1 MATVFD
7 NLLSSDTYAIADAVN
22 ALKSQ
27 YVDEDEQTLSMGIY
41 GYIGALETAKMQMNV
56 QMASELSNE
65 VFPNRAKYDK
75 NIITHAILY
84 GIDDIYAVPASLT
97 AIICVKQSDIEKYS
111 VDGKFVIDRHSSIFI
126 SDTTEDTDAQQYEFH
141 PYYDIILSKVTIN
154 NNETI
159 YTARYDNSITNNL
172 SDIKNPYLNAP
183 ITMQYGGETYIGVQ
197 VKLCQVTLTTVEK
210 KIITSNLIDN
220 KTFIFEH
227 EDQLADFIVE
237 VIDGD
242 KVIELTPIYEGGVVP
257 SSGKFCYYTLL
268 DDTRVRVK
276 FERTSYTPTINSDIK
291 VHMQTTKAY
300 NGNFPYTKDAVFATL
315 SSDEYGYNEIQSM
328 VWIQTESANGL
339 NAKSAD
345 ELKTIIP
352 KEALARGAITTEE
365 DLNNFFNQLNSD
377 DNKLLLG
384 KKVDNQIEHTYY
396 SHLLMKDED
405 SNVIPTNTIR
415 LMARVC
421 DMPVDGNGRFVIPAG
436 AIIRYDADLQYGTL
450 IHTDIDEDGINDFIE
465 DDVYEDNSEYVGSEA
480 SVSTFSMSAD
490 DPDLDPE
497 LKAINDAAV
506 SNIATLQ
513 STDVISDD
521 AETKLEDG
529 VSNYTLT
536 TESVDESNPPTQ
548 ESSGKN
554 YDTIVMADGIDGDE
568 GTGSVATLTAD
579 DSVVTNPTY
588 KVVDSIADV
597 LPVDDEGVLDFMYLV
612 TDENPFEV
620 DQSNHK
626 LFYYTN
632 PYTIVVNAGARQYA
646 AYYLCVVD
654 ESKYMNYKYINQNSD
669 VQFICNY
676 IDWYRKFITDNNKY
690 KLDITVSQNVQ
701 EDMGLYADTTITD
714 ENGKQQTVVTTQK
727 VKVIAIL
734 YKNGAAYRYAEGNF
748 VGFDQLSY
756 SFHFQFVLETKNVI
770 LDTENNIRIENLGI
784 CGQDG
789 FDYGYFAGNT
799 AMNIYVLVQD
809 GGVAGRYDLDQY
821 VPGLKN
827 YSVTNMF
834 EVNEGVD
841 FFVNYSGIM
850 ASKLEI
856 MEATNVMEEQYMIT
870 SLPVVGYQ
878 YALDETRMDYFVNQL
893 NYKKAYIDNANNK
906 IWNPFNID
914 FKFFNTYGP
923 SKLFTLDNYHETI
936 NRVNVQLNFRL
947 KLSSS
952 YDTNT
957 VNLIKKYIKSD
968 VIENLNGEESL
979 HIPNLITNVTN
990 KFRESIVFF
999 EFLGIDNY
1007 GPGVQHLYHSYED
1020 YVDLV
1025 PEFINV
1031 NMIYDEDGSK
1041 TPDINIEVV

>member
-75 NIITHAILY
+75 NVITHAILY

-111 VDGKFVIDRHSSIFI
+111 INDKFVIDRHSSIFI
-126 SDTTEDTDAQQYEFH
+126 SDTTEDADAQQYEFH

-210 KIITSNLIDN
+210 KVITSNLIDN

-237 VIDGD
+237 VVDGD
-242 KVIELTPIYEGGVVP
+242 KVTDLIPIYEGGVVP
-257 SSGKFCYYTLL
+257 TSGKFCYYTLL

-300 NGNFPYTKDAVFATL
+300 DGNFPYAKDAVFATL
-315 SSDEYGYNEIQSM
+315 SSDEYGYKEIQSM

-377 DNKLLLG
+377 DNKLLLA

-396 SHLLMKDED
+396 SHLLMKDDD
-405 SNVIPTNTIR
+405 SNIIPTNTIK

-421 DMPVDGNGRFVIPAG
+421 DMPVNGNGRFVIPAG
-436 AIIRYDADLQYGTL
+436 AIIRYDANLQYGTL
-450 IHTDIDEDGINDFIE
+450 IHTDIDEDNINDFIE
-465 DDVYEDNSEYVGSEA
+465 DDAYNDDSEYTGPEVDTSGLS
-480 SVSTFSMSAD
+480 D
-490 DPDLDPE
+490 E
-497 LKAINDAAV
+497 LKAINNDAK
-506 SNIATLQ
+506 SNIVALQ
-513 STDVISDD
+513 STDVTSDD
-521 AETKLEDG
+521 AETKLETGIED
-529 VSNYTLT
+529 YALT
-536 TESVDESNPPTQ
+536 TEAVDESNPPTQ
-548 ESSGKN
+548 DSSGEN
-554 YDTIVMADGIDGDE
+554 YDTIVMANGIDGGE
-568 GTGSVATLTAD
+568 GTGSVAMLTSN
-579 DSVVTNPTY
+579 DSVVTSTTY
-588 KVVDSIADV
+588 KVVDNITEV
-597 LPVDDEGVLDFMYLV
+597 LPIDDDGVVDFIYLV
-612 TDENPFEV
+612 TDENPFEI
-620 DQSNHK
+620 DQNDHSI
-626 LFYYTN
+626 FYYTN
-632 PYTIVVNAGARQYA
+632 PYTIVINAGSRQYA

-654 ESKYMNYKYINQNSD
+654 ESKYMNYKYINKNSD
-669 VQFICNY
+669 IQFICNY

-701 EDMGLYADTTITD
+701 QDIGLYDEIKVTD
-714 ENGKQQTVVTTQK
+714 ENGIQQTVVTTQK

-734 YKNGAAYRYAEGNF
+734 YKNGAAYRYTEGNF
-748 VGFDQLSY
+748 ISFDKNTY

-809 GGVAGRYDLDQY
+809 GGGAGRYDIDQY
-821 VPGLKN
+821 VPGLKG

-834 EVNEGVD
+834 EVNEGID

-850 ASKLEI
+850 SSKLEI
-856 MEATNVMEEQYMIT
+856 IDSNNTMDQQYMIT

-878 YALDETRMDYFVNQL
+878 YSLNEERMDYFVNQL

-923 SKLFTLDNYHETI
+923 SKLFTLDNYQQTI
-936 NRVNVQLNFRL
+936 NRVNIQLNFRL

-968 VIENLNGEESL
+968 VIENLNGEDSL

-1007 GPGVQHLYHSYED
+1007 GPGVQHLYHSDED

-1031 NMIYDEDGSK
+1031 NMIYNEDGSK

>member
-22 ALKSQ
+22 QVKKQ

-75 NIITHAILY
+75 NVITHAILY

-111 VDGKFVIDRHSSIFI
+111 INDKFVIDRHSSIFI
-126 SDTTEDTDAQQYEFH
+126 SDTTEDADAQQYEFH

-210 KIITSNLIDN
+210 KVITSNLIDN

-237 VIDGD
+237 VVDGD
-242 KVIELTPIYEGGVVP
+242 KVTDLIPIYEGGVVP
-257 SSGKFCYYTLL
+257 TSGKFCYYTLL

-300 NGNFPYTKDAVFATL
+300 DGNFPYAKDAVFATL
-315 SSDEYGYNEIQSM
+315 SSDEYGYKEIQSM

-377 DNKLLLG
+377 DNKLLLA

-396 SHLLMKDED
+396 SHLLMKDDD
-405 SNVIPTNTIR
+405 SNIIPTNTIK

-421 DMPVDGNGRFVIPAG
+421 DMPVNGNGRFVIPAG
-436 AIIRYDADLQYGTL
+436 AIIRYDANLQYGTL
-450 IHTDIDEDGINDFIE
+450 IHTDIDEDNINDFIE
-465 DDVYEDNSEYVGSEA
+465 DDAYNDDSEYTGPEVDTSGLS
-480 SVSTFSMSAD
+480 D
-490 DPDLDPE
+490 E
-497 LKAINDAAV
+497 LKAINNDAK
-506 SNIATLQ
+506 SNIVALQ
-513 STDVISDD
+513 STDVTSDD
-521 AETKLEDG
+521 AETKLETGIED
-529 VSNYTLT
+529 YALT
-536 TESVDESNPPTQ
+536 TEAVDESNPPTQ
-548 ESSGKN
+548 DSSGEN
-554 YDTIVMADGIDGDE
+554 YDTIVMANGIDGGE
-568 GTGSVATLTAD
+568 GTGSVAMLTSN
-579 DSVVTNPTY
+579 DSVVTSTTY
-588 KVVDSIADV
+588 KVVDNITEV
-597 LPVDDEGVLDFMYLV
+597 LPIDDDGVVDFIYLV
-612 TDENPFEV
+612 TDENPFEI
-620 DQSNHK
+620 DQNDHSI
-626 LFYYTN
+626 FYYTN
-632 PYTIVVNAGARQYA
+632 PYTIVINAGSRQYA

-654 ESKYMNYKYINQNSD
+654 ESKYMNYKYINKNSD
-669 VQFICNY
+669 IQFICNY

-701 EDMGLYADTTITD
+701 QDIGLYDEIKVTD
-714 ENGKQQTVVTTQK
+714 ENGIQQTVVTTQK

-734 YKNGAAYRYAEGNF
+734 YKNGAAYRYTEGNF
-748 VGFDQLSY
+748 ISFDKNTY

-809 GGVAGRYDLDQY
+809 GGGAGRYDIDQY
-821 VPGLKN
+821 VPGLKG

-834 EVNEGVD
+834 EVNEGID

-850 ASKLEI
+850 SSKLEI
-856 MEATNVMEEQYMIT
+856 IDSNNTMDQQYMIT

-878 YALDETRMDYFVNQL
+878 YSLNEERMDYFVNQL

-923 SKLFTLDNYHETI
+923 SKLFTLDNYQQTI
-936 NRVNVQLNFRL
+936 NRVNIQLNFRL

-968 VIENLNGEESL
+968 VIENLNGEDSL

-1007 GPGVQHLYHSYED
+1007 GPGVQHLYHSDED

-1031 NMIYDEDGSK
+1031 NMIYNEDGSK

>member
-75 NIITHAILY
+75 NVITHAILY

-111 VDGKFVIDRHSSIFI
+111 INDKFVIDRHSSIFI

-210 KIITSNLIDN
+210 KVITSNLIDN

-237 VIDGD
+237 VVDGD
-242 KVIELTPIYEGGVVP
+242 KVTDLIPIYEGGVVP
-257 SSGKFCYYTLL
+257 TSGKFCYYTLL

-300 NGNFPYTKDAVFATL
+300 DGNFPYTKDAVFATL
-315 SSDEYGYNEIQSM
+315 SSDEYGYKEIQSM

-377 DNKLLLG
+377 DNKLLLA

-396 SHLLMKDED
+396 SHLLMKDDD
-405 SNVIPTNTIR
+405 SNIIPTNTIK

-421 DMPVDGNGRFVIPAG
+421 DMPVNGNGRFVIPAG
-436 AIIRYDADLQYGTL
+436 AIIRYDANLQYGTL
-450 IHTDIDEDGINDFIE
+450 IHTDIDEDNINDFIE
-465 DDVYEDNSEYVGSEA
+465 DDAYNDDSEYTGPEVDTSGLS
-480 SVSTFSMSAD
+480 D
-490 DPDLDPE
+490 E
-497 LKAINDAAV
+497 LKAINNDAK
-506 SNIATLQ
+506 SNIVALQ
-513 STDVISDD
+513 STDVTSDD
-521 AETKLEDG
+521 AETKLETGIED
-529 VSNYTLT
+529 YALT
-536 TESVDESNPPTQ
+536 TEAVDESNPPTQ
-548 ESSGKN
+548 DSSGEN
-554 YDTIVMADGIDGDE
+554 YDTIVMANGIDGGE
-568 GTGSVATLTAD
+568 GTGSVATLTSN
-579 DSVVTNPTY
+579 DSVVTSTTY
-588 KVVDSIADV
+588 KVVDNITEV
-597 LPVDDEGVLDFMYLV
+597 LPIDDDGVVDFIYLV
-612 TDENPFEV
+612 TDENPFEI
-620 DQSNHK
+620 DQNDHSI
-626 LFYYTN
+626 FYYTN
-632 PYTIVVNAGARQYA
+632 PYTIVINAGSRQYA

-654 ESKYMNYKYINQNSD
+654 ESKYMNYKYINKNSD
-669 VQFICNY
+669 IQFICNY
-676 IDWYRKFITDNNKY
+676 IDWYRKIITDNNKY

-701 EDMGLYADTTITD
+701 QDIGLYDEIKVTD
-714 ENGKQQTVVTTQK
+714 ENGIQQTVVTTQK

-734 YKNGAAYRYAEGNF
+734 YKNGAAYRYTEGNF
-748 VGFDQLSY
+748 ISFDKNTY

-809 GGVAGRYDLDQY
+809 GGGAGRYDIDQY
-821 VPGLKN
+821 VPGLKE

-834 EVNEGVD
+834 EVNEGID

-850 ASKLEI
+850 SSKLEI
-856 MEATNVMEEQYMIT
+856 IDSNNTMDQQYMIT

-878 YALDETRMDYFVNQL
+878 YSLNEERMDYFVNQL

-923 SKLFTLDNYHETI
+923 SKLFTLDNYQQTI
-936 NRVNVQLNFRL
+936 NRVNIQLNFRL

-968 VIENLNGEESL
+968 VIENLNGEDSL

-1007 GPGVQHLYHSYED
+1007 GPGVQHLYHSDED

-1031 NMIYDEDGSK
+1031 NMIYNEDGSK

>member
-75 NIITHAILY
+75 NVITHAILY

-111 VDGKFVIDRHSSIFI
+111 INDKFVIDRHSSIFI

-210 KIITSNLIDN
+210 KVITSNLIDN

-237 VIDGD
+237 VVDGD
-242 KVIELTPIYEGGVVP
+242 KVTDLIPIYEGGVVP
-257 SSGKFCYYTLL
+257 TSGKFCYYTLL

-300 NGNFPYTKDAVFATL
+300 DGNFPYTKDAVFATL
-315 SSDEYGYNEIQSM
+315 SSDEYGYKEIQSM

-377 DNKLLLG
+377 DNKLLLA

-396 SHLLMKDED
+396 SHLLMKDDD
-405 SNVIPTNTIR
+405 SNIIPTNTIK

-421 DMPVDGNGRFVIPAG
+421 DMPVNGNGRFVIPAG
-436 AIIRYDADLQYGTL
+436 AIIRYDANLQYGTL
-450 IHTDIDEDGINDFIE
+450 IHTDIDEDNINDFIE
-465 DDVYEDNSEYVGSEA
+465 DDAYNDDSEYTGPEVDTSGLS
-480 SVSTFSMSAD
+480 D
-490 DPDLDPE
+490 E
-497 LKAINDAAV
+497 LKAINNDAK
-506 SNIATLQ
+506 SNIVALQ
-513 STDVISDD
+513 STDVTSDD
-521 AETKLEDG
+521 AETKLETGIED
-529 VSNYTLT
+529 YALT
-536 TESVDESNPPTQ
+536 TEAVDESNPPTQ
-548 ESSGKN
+548 DSSGEN
-554 YDTIVMADGIDGDE
+554 YDTIVMANGIDGGE
-568 GTGSVATLTAD
+568 GTGSVATLTSN
-579 DSVVTNPTY
+579 DSVVTSTTY
-588 KVVDSIADV
+588 KVVDNITEV
-597 LPVDDEGVLDFMYLV
+597 LPIDDDGVVDFIYLV
-612 TDENPFEV
+612 TDENPFEI
-620 DQSNHK
+620 DQNDHSI
-626 LFYYTN
+626 FYYTN
-632 PYTIVVNAGARQYA
+632 PYTIVINAGSRQYA

-654 ESKYMNYKYINQNSD
+654 ESKYMNYKYINKNSD
-669 VQFICNY
+669 IQFICNY

-701 EDMGLYADTTITD
+701 QDIGLYDEIKVTD
-714 ENGKQQTVVTTQK
+714 ENGIQQTVVTTQK

-734 YKNGAAYRYAEGNF
+734 YKNGAAYRYTEGNF
-748 VGFDQLSY
+748 ISFDKNTY

-809 GGVAGRYDLDQY
+809 GGGAGRYDIDQY
-821 VPGLKN
+821 VPGLKE

-834 EVNEGVD
+834 EVNEGID

-850 ASKLEI
+850 SSKLEI
-856 MEATNVMEEQYMIT
+856 IDSNNTMDQQYMIT

-878 YALDETRMDYFVNQL
+878 YSLNEERMDYFVNQL

-923 SKLFTLDNYHETI
+923 SKLFTLDNYQQTI
-936 NRVNVQLNFRL
+936 NRVNIQLNFRL

-968 VIENLNGEESL
+968 VIENLNGEDSL

-1007 GPGVQHLYHSYED
+1007 GPGVQHLYHSDED

-1031 NMIYDEDGSK
+1031 NMIYNEDGSK

>member
-22 ALKSQ
+22 KLKSQ

-65 VFPNRAKYDK
+65 VFPNRAKYDR
-75 NIITHAILY
+75 NVITHAILY
-84 GIDDIYAVPASLT
+84 GVDDIYAAPASLT
-97 AIICVKQSDIEKYS
+97 AIICIKQSDLEKYS
-111 VDGKFVIDRHSSIFI
+111 VNDKFIIDRHSSIFI
-126 SDTTEDTDAQQYEFH
+126 QDTTEDTDNRQYEFH

-154 NNETI
+154 NNESV

-172 SDIKNPYLNAP
+172 SPISNPYLNAP
-183 ITMQYGGETYIGVQ
+183 MTMQYGGETYIGVQ
-197 VKLCQVTLTTVEK
+197 VQLYQVTLTTVEK

-220 KTFIFEH
+220 KTFIFTH

-237 VIDGD
+237 VVDGD
-242 KVIELTPIYEGGVVP
+242 KVTELTPIYEGGVAP
-257 SSGKFCYYTLL
+257 ANKKFCYYILL

-276 FERTSYTPTINSDIK
+276 FERTSYMPSLNSDIK

-300 NGNFPYTKDAVFATL
+300 NGNFPYKRDAVFATL
-315 SSDEYGYNEIQSM
+315 SSDEYGYKEVQSM
-328 VWIQTESANGL
+328 VWIQTDSENGL
-339 NAKSAD
+339 DAKSAD
-345 ELKTIIP
+345 DLKAIIP
-352 KEALARGAITTEE
+352 KEALARGAITTEM
-365 DLNNFFNQLNSD
+365 DLNNYFNQLNTD

-384 KKVDNQIEHTYY
+384 RKVDNQIEHTYY
-396 SHLLMKDED
+396 SHLLMKDEE
-405 SNVIPTNTIR
+405 NNIIPTNTIR

-421 DMPVDGNGRFVIPAG
+421 DMPVNSNGRFVIPAG
-436 AIIRYDADLQYGTL
+436 AIIKYDADLQYGVL
-450 IHTDIDEDGINDFIE
+450 IHTDIDENNIEDFIE
-465 DDVYEDNSEYVGSEA
+465 DEVFDDNSEYTGKEA
-480 SVSTFSMSAD
+480 STFSMAAD

-497 LKAINDAAV
+497 LKAINDEAV
-506 SNIATLQ
+506 KNIAALKA
-513 STDVISDD
+513 TDITSDD
-521 AETKLEDG
+521 AETRLEEG
-529 VSNYTLT
+529 VEDYTLT
-536 TESVDESNPPTQ
+536 TEAVDENNPPTQ
-548 ESSGKN
+548 ESSGEN
-554 YDTIVMADGIDGDE
+554 YDTIVMADGVDGDE
-568 GTGSVATLTAD
+568 GTGSAATLTSD
-579 DSVVTNPTY
+579 DSVVKNPTY
-588 KVVDSIADV
+588 KVVDSMADV
-597 LPVDDEGVLDFMYLV
+597 VPVTDENVLDFMYLV
-612 TDENPFEV
+612 TDENPFTI
-620 DQSNHK
+620 DPNNHK

-632 PYTIVVNAGARQYA
+632 PYTIVVNANTRQYA

-669 VQFICNY
+669 IQFICNY

-690 KLDITVSQNVQ
+690 KLDITVSQNIQ
-701 EDMGLYADTTITD
+701 QDMGLYEETKVTD
-714 ENGKQQTVVTTQK
+714 EYGNEKVIVTKQK
-727 VKVIAIL
+727 VKVIAVL
-734 YKNGAAYRYAEGNF
+734 YKNGAAYRYLEAKF
-748 VGFDQLSY
+748 ISFSDDTY
-756 SFHFQFVLETKNVI
+756 SFNFQFVFETKNVI
-770 LDTENNIRIENLGI
+770 LDTLNNIRIENLGI

-789 FDYGYFAGNT
+789 YDYGYFADNT

-809 GGVAGRYDLDQY
+809 GGGAGRYDLDQY
-821 VPGLKN
+821 VSGLN
-827 YSVTNMF
+827 DYSVTNMF

-850 ASKLEI
+850 SSKLQI
-856 MEATNVMEEQYMIT
+856 LDADDTMDQQYMIT

-878 YALDETRMDYFVNQL
+878 YALNESRMDYFVNQL

-906 IWNPFNID
+906 IWNPFGID

-923 SKLFTLDNYHETI
+923 SRLFTLDNYQLTI
-936 NRVNVQLNFRL
+936 NRTNIQLNFRV

-968 VIENLNGEESL
+968 VIENLNGEDSL

-990 KFRESIVFF
+990 KFRESLVFF

-1007 GPGVQHLYHSYED
+1007 GPGVQHLYHSDED

-1031 NMIYDEDGSK
+1031 NMIYNEDGTK